1 VNHDDATEPIPS
13 RYVVGIDLGTTNSAI
28 ASVDTSRT
36 DWNVEILPVPQLTA
50 AGQVESLEILPSFH
64 LQATPAEIAAG
75 AVRLP
80 WQRDCPNYSVGKYAR
95 DAGTQLPGW
104 QIASAKSW
112 LCHAGVDRR
121 GEILPWHPA
130 ENVERLSPVEVSSR
144 FLRHLREAWDA
155 SHPGEP
161 LQNQDVVLTLP
172 ASFDEVA
179 RELTVEAA
187 NKAGLPRITLIEE
200 PQAAFYAWIHKHA
213 RDWQERVDLGQK
225 ILVCDIGG
233 GTTDFTLIR
242 VRQGDHDRVQF
253 HRVAVGDHLV
263 LGGDN
268 LDLALA
274 RFLESRLGG
283 TVDTRQWDAL
293 LRSSRRVKEELLG
306 ATPPESVT
314 VHIPGSGAKLIGG
327 GVQCVVTRAEVESL
341 LLDGFFPA
349 VALSDRLRARQSGFQ
364 EFGLPFAADPAVTR
378 HLAEFLTAHRHVS
391 LEATRFEATA
401 DPARPD
407 IVLLNGGMFESPR
420 VRHRLLELIGQWFS
434 RPGSNWSPTLLDNDR
449 LDLAVARGAAYYG
462 MVRRGAGVRIVAS
475 LARSYYIG
483 VEHDSPTSVDP
494 DTQQHPL
501 LCLVPGNA
509 EPGTEIV
516 APERTFL
523 LRLAQ
528 PVEFPLYVSSV
539 RLTDLPG
546 DFVPLD
552 PAQIRP
558 LPPIRTALKTRSR
571 NERDLVRVRIHA
583 RLSEIGTLELYCRQV
598 DADRAWRLDFDIRS
612 ATQTE
617 LEATEST
624 AERSGV
630 LEEETWNAIRQ
641 ALRSLFSVEG
651 RCAPDAIVKEL
662 VAASGLMRDDWPPT
676 LLRRIWA
683 ELFELEAGRKRSAIH
698 EARWLNLLGYALRPG
713 YGVAVDDWRVKETWR
728 LLQGKL
734 LHSSPHCRTESLILW
749 RRVAGGL
756 TAGQQRALAE
766 PLLGAVRAIHRRYHA
781 GKAGA
786 DPALSPHE
794 ANEVLRLLGSLEL
807 LPLGLKNELGRM
819 LLDLVA
825 RKRLEAKRSA
835 IFWTIGRVGARVP
848 TYGPLNTIVPVDV
861 VSCWIERLLEEPFDT
876 QLAFVMMLLARR
888 TRDRYRDIPDPLRAR
903 VVDWLSA
910 VADAPPHFRDL
921 VENGG
926 ALDSEEQSR
935 AFGESLPRGLRL
947 MTAGSGFP

>member
-28 ASVDTSRT
+28 AAVDTSQSNW
-36 DWNVEILPVPQLTA
+36 DVEIFSIPQVTS

-80 WQRDCPNYSVGKYAR
+80 WQSDCPNYSVGKYAR

-121 GEILPWHPA
+121 GEILPWHAA
-130 ENVERLSPVEVSSR
+130 ESVERLSPVEVSAR
-144 FLRHLREAWDA
+144 FLLHLREAWDA
-155 SHPGEP
+155 RHPHDP
-161 LQNQDVVLTLP
+161 LSGQDVVLTLP

-187 NKAGLPRITLIEE
+187 NKAGLPRVTLIEE

-213 RDWQERVDLGQK
+213 RDWQARVDLGQK

-274 RFLESRLGG
+274 RHLESRMGG
-283 TVDTRQWDAL
+283 AVDTRQWDAL

-306 ATPPESVT
+306 AQPPDSIT

-327 GVQCVVTRAEVESL
+327 GAQCVVTRAEVESL
-341 LLDGFFPA
+341 LLDGFFPQ
-349 VALSDRLRARQSGFQ
+349 VALTDRPRARQSGFQ

-378 HLAEFLTAHRHVS
+378 HLAEFLTAHRHVAIEDGRIES
-391 LEATRFEATA
+391 NA

-420 VRHRLLELIGQWFS
+420 VRQRLLEVIGQWFS
-434 RPGSNWSPTLLDNDR
+434 QPGSSWSPQLLDNDR

-462 MVRRGAGVRIVAS
+462 MVRRGAGVRIAAS

-483 VEHDSPTSVDP
+483 VEQESHSSSDASVEE
-494 DTQQHPL
+494 HPL

-509 EPGTEIV
+509 EPGMEIV
-516 APERTFL
+516 APDRTFL

-546 DFVPLD
+546 DLVPFD
-552 PAQIRP
+552 PSQIKP
-558 LPPIRTALKTRSR
+558 LPPIRTALKTRGR
-571 NERDLVRVRIHA
+571 NEGDLVRVRIHA
-583 RLSEIGTLELYCRQV
+583 RLSEIGTLELFCRQV
-598 DADRAWRLDFDIRS
+598 DSDRAWRLDFDIRS

-617 LEATEST
+617 IEATEST
-624 AERSGV
+624 AERSGT
-630 LEEETWNAIRQ
+630 LDEQTWTAIRQ
-641 ALRSLFSVEG
+641 ALRDLFSAEG
-651 RCAPDAIVKEL
+651 RCAPDAIARQL
-662 VAASGLMRDDWPPT
+662 VAASGMPREEWPPT

-713 YGVAVDDWRVKETWR
+713 YGVAVDDWRVKESWR

-756 TAGQQRALAE
+756 TAGQQKALAE
-766 PLLGAVRAIHRRYHA
+766 PLLGAVRAIHRRYHS
-781 GKAGA
+781 GKEGVE
-786 DPALSPHE
+786 PTLSPHE

-825 RKRLEAKRSA
+825 KKKLEPMRSA
-835 IFWTIGRVGARVP
+835 MLWTLGRVGARVP
-848 TYGPLNTIVPVDV
+848 TYGPLNSIVPVEV
-861 VSCWIERLLEEPFDT
+861 VSRWIARLLEEPLDP
-876 QLAFVMMLLARR
+876 QLPFVLMLLARR
-888 TRDRYRDIPDPLRAR
+888 TRDRYRDIADPLRAQ
-903 VVDWLSA
+903 VAGWLSA
-910 VADAPPHFRDL
+910 AADVPSHFREL

-926 ALDSEEQSR
+926 TLDSDEQSR

-947 MTAGSGFP
+947 MTAGNGFP